1 MALSRRIRK
10 PGPVSFELRQML
22 GFSHMTYV
30 DESDHDG
37 LNSDEYTHGV
47 YSIAKLCLREDPVV
61 DCQYA
66 SFDEQ

>member
-10 PGPVSFELRQML
+10 PGPVSFEPRQMP

-30 DESDHDG
+30 DERDHDG

-47 YSIAKLCLREDPVV
+47 YNIAKFCLREDPVV